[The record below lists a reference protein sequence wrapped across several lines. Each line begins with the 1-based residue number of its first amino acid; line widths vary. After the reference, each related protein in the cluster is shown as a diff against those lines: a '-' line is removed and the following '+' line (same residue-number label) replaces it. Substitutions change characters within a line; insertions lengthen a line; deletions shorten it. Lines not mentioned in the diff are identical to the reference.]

1 MSGLSC
7 VSCGETYPL
16 NEPVWKCRCGGLL
29 DVDFSPVFPL
39 DEIGARE
46 PGMWRYREALPVERD
61 ENVVSFGEGYTPLL
75 AIDIGGREVYLK
87 QDHLFPTGSFKDRG
101 ASVLVSKLKE
111 IGIKKI
117 VEDSSGNAGAAIA
130 AYAAR
135 AGIECEIYV
144 PADAPGGK
152 LDQIRRY
159 GAVAREIPG
168 TREDVAAAALDAAG
182 DVYYASHVWNPF
194 FLQGTKTFA
203 YEVCE
208 QLGWKA
214 PDTVVLPVGNGTLLL
229 GAWIGFGDLLAAG
242 IIAKRPGIVAVQSA
256 RCAPL
261 FRAYEEGSPEIPDFT
276 PGTTIAGGI
285 AVARPRRFRQILD
298 AVEKSGG
305 GFICVEEGEILAAM
319 EDMGRRGV
327 FIEPTS
333 AAAVAGLKKHLRDA
347 SPDEVVVSA
356 LTGHGL
362 KMGDS
367 RRFRDEG

>member
-16 NEPVWKCRCGGLL
+16 NEPVWRCGCGGLL
-29 DVDFSPVFPL
+29 DVDFTPVFPL

-46 PGMWRYREALPVERD
+46 PGMWRYREALPVEHD
-61 ENVVSFGEGYTPLL
+61 ENIVSFGEGYTPLL
-75 AIDIGGREVYLK
+75 PVEIAGRKVYLK

-111 IGIKKI
+111 IGVGRI
-117 VEDSSGNAGAAIA
+117 VEDSSGNAGAAVA

-144 PADAPGGK
+144 PADAPRVK

-159 GAVAREIPG
+159 GAVVREIRG

-182 DVYYASHVWNPF
+182 GVYYASHVWNPF

-229 GAWIGFGDLLAAG
+229 GACRGFDDLLAAG
-242 IIAKRPGIVAVQSA
+242 IIAKRPEIIAVQAS

-276 PGTTIAGGI
+276 PETTIAGGI

-305 GFICVEEGEILAAM
+305 GFVCVEENEILAAV
-319 EDMGRRGV
+319 EEMGRGGV

-333 AAAVAGLKKHLRDA
+333 AAAVAGLEKYLRAA
-347 SPDEVVVSA
+347 SPGEIVVAA
-356 LTGHGL
+356 LTGHDL
-362 KMGDS
+362 KAGG
-367 RRFRDEG
+367 RQPVA